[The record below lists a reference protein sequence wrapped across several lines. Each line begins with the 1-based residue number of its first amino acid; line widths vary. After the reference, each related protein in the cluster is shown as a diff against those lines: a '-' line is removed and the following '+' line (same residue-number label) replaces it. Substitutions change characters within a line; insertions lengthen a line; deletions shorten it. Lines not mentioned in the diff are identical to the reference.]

1 LPPTK
6 DDEKDVKKKIRAPK
20 FAANND
26 EKDVKKRYALPKDV
40 KKIYALQNKAI
51 ADTSESNY
59 ASYAETGKSINHP
72 VDCCF
77 YARIS
82 LADARE
88 IRAPSVF
95 VRLRALSVFIRK
107 PKKE

>member
-1 LPPTK
+1 M
-6 DDEKDVKKKIRAPK
+6 EKKIHAPK

-59 ASYAETGKSINHP
+59 ASYAETRKSINHP

-82 LADARE
+82 LPPGRSELRRSSYANQKKDKP
-88 IRAPSVF
+88 PS
-95 VRLRALSVFIRK
+95 
-107 PKKE
+107 